1 MYVLRCYWWVLGRRY
16 FISFLI
22 IYLSLSALR
31 FPFFF
36 FPKLKFTDFLICFP
50 TFFNPAFI
58 IIFYISF
65 SVSYTASYSS
75 LVFFPTLSSCLMLSL
90 SWPVKNLS
98 SPVIFISP
106 ILSVR
111 LSSHVSQQSPLALAT
126 VTWCWEMTKQAEKTL
141 VMTALNSDWLVY
153 CHFSLTFFV
162 CTMTEKLREN
172 QNSQKSRVRL
182 NEFYEAKRTRE
193 NGLNTRI

>member
-65 SVSYTASYSS
+65 SVSYTVSYSS
-75 LVFFPTLSSCLMLSL
+75 LVLFPTLSSCLMLSL

-126 VTWCWEMTKQAEKTL
+126 VLRDDKASGENTSYDSLEQWLTCLLSFLFDLFRLHNDREAQRKSELPKKQSSIK
-141 VMTALNSDWLVY
+141 WI
-153 CHFSLTFFV
+153 
-162 CTMTEKLREN
+162 LR
-172 QNSQKSRVRL
+172 S
-182 NEFYEAKRTRE
+182 
-193 NGLNTRI
+193 